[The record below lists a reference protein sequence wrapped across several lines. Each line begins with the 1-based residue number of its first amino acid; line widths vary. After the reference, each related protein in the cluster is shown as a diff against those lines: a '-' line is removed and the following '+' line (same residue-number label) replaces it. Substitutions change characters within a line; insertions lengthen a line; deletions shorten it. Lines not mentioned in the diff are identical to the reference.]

1 MESYGIIF
9 KANNRIFNLP
19 TEFCLES
26 IYNGF
31 DAIESRGVSLKRN
44 VYYFSVDH
52 DVIDKS
58 DKLNIHK
65 YLIVKNSI
73 KHV

>member
-1 MESYGIIF
+1 MELYF

-19 TEFCLES
+19 NQFCLES
-26 IYNGF
+26 IYNGS
-31 DAIESRGVSLKRN
+31 DAIKSRGVSLKGK
-44 VYYFSVDH
+44 VCYFSVDH
-52 DVIDKS
+52 NVIDKS

-65 YLIVKNSI
+65 YLMVKNSI